1 MKNRSRRSR
10 RRLRYAHCHIRA
22 YHSAAPSAAGI
33 SSCQIRLLKIEKVLL
48 GKKASGISRQ
58 LSTAAYHAVARYYER
73 QRVGTYGV
81 AHRTYIG
88 FRSHLTCELRVRLRR
103 AIRDFADEVPH
114 LALEICSCK
123 VHLKVERPS
132 FAVEI
137 LGKLLLGLPP
147 SQASPLHIP
156 RKKGFS
162 GCGCQPLRRWRDLTQ
177 SHKQSLSSVEPRM
190 ISPQRSVI
198 CADND
203 VSVRFH

>member
-10 RRLRYAHCHIRA
+10 RRLRYAHCHIKGISLCR
-22 YHSAAPSAAGI
+22 PSAAGI

-58 LSTAAYHAVARYYER
+58 LSAAAYHAVARYYER

-114 LALEICSCK
+114 LALEISSCK

-137 LGKLLLGLPP
+137 LGKLLLGLLHHRRL
-147 SQASPLHIP
+147 PLHIP
-156 RKKGFS
+156 RKKGFLDAVVNRAAMA
-162 GCGCQPLRRWRDLTQ
+162 GFDPVAQAKLVVCRAEDDL
-177 SHKQSLSSVEPRM
+177 SA
-190 ISPQRSVI
+190 RSVI